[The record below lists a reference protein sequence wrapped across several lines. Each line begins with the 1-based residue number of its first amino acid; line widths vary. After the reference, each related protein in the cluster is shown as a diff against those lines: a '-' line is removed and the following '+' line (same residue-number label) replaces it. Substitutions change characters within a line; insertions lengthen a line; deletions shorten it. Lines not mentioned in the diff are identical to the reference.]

1 MYKYVFEST
10 LALDSCVVIATI
22 KNPKISRKILRFF
35 RRNNSRVVLQEIAL
49 NEASRILEISKEKIG
64 SVLKKE
70 GDLKRIVFKPNRRID
85 DFV

>member
-1 MYKYVFEST
+1 MYKYVFESM

-35 RRNNSRVVLQEIAL
+35 RSNSRVVLQEIAL